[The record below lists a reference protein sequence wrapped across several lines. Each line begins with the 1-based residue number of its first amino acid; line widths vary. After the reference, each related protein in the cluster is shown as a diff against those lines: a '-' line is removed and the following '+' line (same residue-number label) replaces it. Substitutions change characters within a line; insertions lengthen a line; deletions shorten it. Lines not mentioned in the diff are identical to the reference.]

1 MTLPLAIDLGAD
13 GALSLSASGELAE
26 STAPAM
32 AEVLVVLR
40 TQKGA
45 CPLDPELGVD
55 WRKLDKAAPNAP
67 AVLRTLILEALA
79 PLVADGTI
87 RDPSVS
93 ASTPRRGRI
102 DFTLTFTDAVTGEG
116 VTHSE
121 TL

>member
-1 MTLPLAIDLGAD
+1 MLPLTLDLGPD
-13 GALSLSASGELAE
+13 GALSLTAAGELAE

-32 AEVLVVLR
+32 AQVLVILR
-40 TQKGA
+40 TQKGS

-87 RDPSVS
+87 RDPAVS

-102 DFTLTFTDAVTGEG
+102 DFTLTFTDAVTGER
-116 VTHSE
+116 VDHSE